1 MGCGGSLY
9 NSQPS
14 CAKIWFLTCPLQK
27 DSYSFVKTAVY
38 GATRGAP
45 LGCSRGPKDSAPPMS
60 LCVIISTKSYDSGCH
75 ETAIRMDCVNPVSI
89 FMLVSKVGLLLS
101 PNISPAITSQEI
113 TCPLQPAAKDK
124 IRTTYLYVISKTVS
138 DHQESL

>member
-1 MGCGGSLY
+1 MGCGGSSHI
-9 NSQPS
+9 SQPS

-45 LGCSRGPKDSAPPMS
+45 LGCSRGPKDSAPPIS

-75 ETAIRMDCVNPVSI
+75 ETAKCMDCVNPVSI
-89 FMLVSKVGLLLS
+89 FMLVSKVGQLLS

-138 DHQESL
+138 EHQESL